1 MSGYNVDSLLN
12 GIERCKKN
20 IVTFED
26 AIEKERNTIKEY
38 YYMID
43 TIERKER
50 EHKAALNHISIDRE
64 D

>member
-1 MSGYNVDSLLN
+1 MSGYNVDSLLD

-20 IVTFED
+20 IITFED
-26 AIEKERNTIKEY
+26 AIDKERNTIKEY

-43 TIERKER
+43 TIQRKER
-50 EHKAALNHISIDRE
+50 EHKAGMRNIEIERE